1 MTAIPAASAAAGPCS
16 VISCPVGQQCPGVRL
31 IHPREDLHQRGLARA
46 VLADQ
51 GVHLPGM
58 QLDRPVDQGLY
69 GPERL
74 GRVPQHQD
82 RAFRG
87 IAHLVRVFAESLIW
101 SAPSGESLIWSAPS
115 GESLIWFPPH
125 PEWNVSIRFVV

>member
-16 VISCPVGQQCPGVRL
+16 VIWMPSASSAPASG
-31 IHPREDLHQRGLARA
+31 A

-82 RAFRG
+82 RALRG

-101 SAPSGESLIWSAPS
+101 SAPSGDSLIWSA
-115 GESLIWFPPH
+115 PH